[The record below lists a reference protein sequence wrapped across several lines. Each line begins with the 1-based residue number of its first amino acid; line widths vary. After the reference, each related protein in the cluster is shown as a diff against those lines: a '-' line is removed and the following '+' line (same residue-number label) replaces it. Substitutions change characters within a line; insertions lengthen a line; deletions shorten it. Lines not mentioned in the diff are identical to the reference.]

1 MKHPNAIHNL
11 YLTTS
16 NFTLQY
22 EPKIRKIIEL
32 NSISLTNLPFFNIEL
47 FKQCPNI
54 NTIRFIELPPK
65 DIPTDVDFSKI
76 IHLEITLFSYDSV
89 EKNKEYISTYIS
101 IIDKCTNIIALS
113 FIYAELVIEEPT
125 RIIFPVLMN
134 IKTNKLRCIRGY
146 FFNYVELD
154 DYEPII
160 EKFPKLETFS
170 VNHYKMP
177 DLEIWTDKDNK
188 ISLFNGEVDAGL
200 DNSNFYKLTKR
211 YIDSNADHRIS
222 YQVRLIC

>member
-1 MKHPNAIHNL
+1 
-11 YLTTS
+11 
-16 NFTLQY
+16 
-22 EPKIRKIIEL
+22 
-32 NSISLTNLPFFNIEL
+32 
-47 FKQCPNI
+47 
-54 NTIRFIELPPK
+54 
-65 DIPTDVDFSKI
+65 
-76 IHLEITLFSYDSV
+76 
-89 EKNKEYISTYIS
+89 
-101 IIDKCTNIIALS
+101 
-113 FIYAELVIEEPT
+113 
-125 RIIFPVLMN
+125 MN